1 MNDRY
6 RDTVRLLLDITP
18 HVFAGGGF
26 ALKGG
31 TAINMFIR
39 DMPRLSVDLD
49 LVHVDAASDRDQA
62 LGDIRRRLDEIRAA
76 LTKRGFNAPP
86 ARPVGDESRLL
97 VSRSGLTVK
106 VEVNTVFRGTVLPP
120 VRMDL
125 CAAAET
131 LFSRTLTVPAL
142 AVEEVYAG
150 KLVAAM
156 DRQHPRDLFD
166 VMKLREAGGITAL
179 TRQTFVACLCGHNR
193 PINEL
198 LTPNRIDIARAF
210 ENDFVGMT
218 FEGVTLDRLQATR
231 DWLFSTLPASLSH
244 DERRFLASLKAGR
257 PDWALMPFPHLQT
270 LPAVRWKLR
279 NIETLKAKNPKK
291 HAAMLATL
299 ERKLSELPEPD

>member
-76 LTKRGFNAPP
+76 LTKRGFDAPP

-218 FEGVTLDRLQATR
+218 RRCGCGRSPADRGNRPVGTAGNRRWRHPSRRAGAVPARRGRRPGRPARPGESAHRAATGRGPRRRATR
-231 DWLFSTLPASLSH
+231 TSPC
-244 DERRFLASLKAGR
+244 G
-257 PDWALMPFPHLQT
+257 
-270 LPAVRWKLR
+270 
-279 NIETLKAKNPKK
+279 
-291 HAAMLATL
+291 
-299 ERKLSELPEPD
+299 